1 MLTSRDIRREEFYA
15 NRRIKRH
22 KFKESDPEAEY
33 EALRLD
39 KKYREEYMITPA
51 SERLMKAAI
60 EYFLVQL
67 RTRKIV
73 PEYHRNNKEIRF
85 FYHGYCQVKYCH
97 SGYITIQPPDSGVE
111 RIQFIVKDGRDI
123 IEKLIRYGVLK
134 KEDFK

>member
-1 MLTSRDIRREEFYA
+1 MLTSRDLRREEFYA

-51 SERLMKAAI
+51 SERLMKSAI

-73 PEYHRNNKEIRF
+73 PEYHRNNKQVVF
-85 FYHGYCQVKYCH
+85 FYYGRQSINYCF
-97 SGYITIQPPDSGVE
+97 SGYITIRPSGIGV
-111 RIQFIVKDGRDI
+111 RTIQFIVKDGRDI